1 LPSINSE
8 ESREIIKLLRSDKR
22 NNEEKGGITIVVF
35 FPSIES
41 KGKF

>member
-8 ESREIIKLLRSDKR
+8 ETREIIKLLRSDKR
-22 NNEEKGGITIVVF
+22 NNEENRGITIVAF
-35 FPSIES
+35 FPSIKS